1 MDKRIFLDYAS
12 TTPISTECYKVML
25 DSLQNTYGNSSS
37 LHSFGR
43 DASAELEQARMK
55 VAKAINASA
64 SEIYFTS
71 GGSESNNWALM
82 GLARANKNKGN
93 HIIVSAI
100 EHHSVLETCKA
111 LEKEGFVISY
121 IPVDKFGKVK
131 YKELVKLIRKETI
144 LISVM
149 TVNNE
154 IGSIQPIKAIAE
166 LAKSYGILVHTDA
179 VQAIGTI
186 EIDVKNIPV
195 DALSMS
201 AHKIYGPKG
210 VGALYVK
217 DGVKIEKL
225 IHGGEHERNMRAGTV
240 NVPSIAGF
248 GKAIELAKENQK
260 ENAKYL
266 LNLKK
271 YFAKLLIEKVPH
283 TIINGNSAECVPNIM
298 NISFQN
304 TRRTRSTSR
313 NGNACKV

>member
-1 MDKRIFLDYAS
+1 M
-12 TTPISTECYKVML
+12 C
-25 DSLQNTYGNSSS
+25 
-37 LHSFGR
+37 
-43 DASAELEQARMK
+43 
-55 VAKAINASA
+55 
-64 SEIYFTS
+64 
-71 GGSESNNWALM
+71 
-82 GLARANKNKGN
+82 GLARANKDKGN

-111 LEKEGFVISY
+111 LEKEGFVVSY

-154 IGSIQPIKAIAE
+154 IGSIQPIKAVAE
-166 LAKSYGILVHTDA
+166 LAKSYGVLVHTDA

-186 EIDVKNIPV
+186 DIDVKNIPV

-210 VGALYVK
+210 VGALYVRE
-217 DGVKIEKL
+217 GVKIDKF

-248 GKAIELAKENQK
+248 GKAIELAKENMTA
-260 ENAKYL
+260 NSKYL
-266 LNLKK
+266 MNLKK

-283 TIINGNSAECVPNIM
+283 TIINGNPAECVPNIM

-304 TRRTRSTSR
+304 IDGDAVLMLLDLAGIAVST
-313 NGNACKV
+313 GAACASGVAKTSHVLEAMNTKRKMNSSIRVSFGTQTTKGDLDYVVQELAKVVANLRKMSPVKIKTNKGGKKDA